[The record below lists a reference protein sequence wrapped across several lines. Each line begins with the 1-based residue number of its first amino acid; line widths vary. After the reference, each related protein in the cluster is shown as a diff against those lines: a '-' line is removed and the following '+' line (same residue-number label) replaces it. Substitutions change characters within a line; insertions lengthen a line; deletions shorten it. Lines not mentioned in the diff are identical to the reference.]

1 VARRGLVILL
11 VWVAFLADLLVGA
24 GLLLSKDGTLNA
36 VGLAMILVAAVALSG
51 LTLWFYVQNRRK
63 AAPPTSSPGNPGRPE
78 NDR

>member
-1 VARRGLVILL
+1 MARRGLVILL

-24 GLLLSKDGTLNA
+24 GLLLSKDGTLNT

-63 AAPPTSSPGNPGRPE
+63 AAPPN
-78 NDR
+78 